1 MAQEVLMAVEMQ
13 RRKLL
18 ILENDR
24 SLRRELEQIFSDLDV
39 TSTETSDQALALVR
53 RLEPDVV
60 LFDLGAARE
69 PAVAAQ
75 SLELLRQILNL
86 APDTKIIAMT
96 EHDAR
101 ELAVQAVGLGAA
113 DFYHKPLDAGVL
125 SIVVRRAFR
134 IRELEEENWRLREQ
148 TGSMALDGIIGVSDA
163 MRSLC
168 RSIEKVAP
176 TNATVLLLG
185 DSGTGKELLA
195 RAVHRLSGRSHK
207 PFVAINCAAIP
218 DTLLES
224 ELFGYEKGA
233 FTGAAKRTPGKLESA
248 DTGTIFLDEIGE
260 MPASL
265 QAKMLRVLQ
274 ERTVERIGGRTPIP
288 LDLRIVCATNRN
300 LDALIGAGTFRDDL
314 YYRISEVTVRVP
326 PLRERQGDGLLL
338 AQFLLQQMAER
349 FGRPTRGLAPDAI
362 RAIQAHRWPGN
373 VRELENRI
381 KGAVI
386 MAEGA
391 VVTANDLGLQ
401 DPGDDPEYLNLRV
414 ARQRAEAQ
422 AARQALAVA
431 KGNLSRAAELLGVT
445 RPTLYDLL
453 EKHRIDA
460 AQFGRNAP
468 PSEPAPDQTATRGPC
483 RRPASGLARLPQLTV
498 SSDCRS
504 PRRTTSSRVPPS
516 CRRLP
521 QSSMCLRAGWRRRT
535 SRGRRCRR
543 ESRPCNSATRFRSGS
558 CSP

>member
-1 MAQEVLMAVEMQ
+1 MAVEMQ
-13 RRKLL
+13 RRRLL

-24 SLRRELEQIFSDLDV
+24 GLRRELEQIFSDLEV
-39 TSTETSDQALALVR
+39 TSADTSEQALALVR
-53 RLEPDVV
+53 RIEPDVV

-86 APDTKIIAMT
+86 SPDTKIIAMT

-101 ELAVQAVGLGAA
+101 ELAVAAVGLGAA

-134 IRELEEENWRLREQ
+134 IRELEEENWRLRER
-148 TGSMALDGIIGVSDA
+148 TGAMALEGIIGVSDA
-163 MRSLC
+163 MRSLG
-168 RSIEKVAP
+168 RAIEKVAP

-185 DSGTGKELLA
+185 ESGTGKELLA

-248 DTGTIFLDEIGE
+248 DGGTIFLDEIGE

-265 QAKMLRVLQ
+265 QAKLLRVLQ

-300 LDALIGAGTFRDDL
+300 LDALIGSGVFRDDL
-314 YYRISEVTVRVP
+314 FYRISEVTVRVA
-326 PLRERQGDGLLL
+326 PLRERQGDSLLL
-338 AQFLLQQMAER
+338 AQCLLQEMSAR
-349 FGRPTRGLAPDAI
+349 FGKPTRGLAPDAI

-414 ARQRAEAQ
+414 ARQKAEAQ
-422 AARQALAVA
+422 AVRQSLAVA
-431 KGNLSRAAELLGVT
+431 RGNLSRAAELLGVT

-453 EKHRIDA
+453 EKHGIDA
-460 AQFGRNAP
+460 AQFGRNAASGNDATA
-468 PSEPAPDQTATRGPC
+468 PSEQPPAPQQTPTA
-483 RRPASGLARLPQLTV
+483 AQ
-498 SSDCRS
+498 
-504 PRRTTSSRVPPS
+504 
-516 CRRLP
+516 
-521 QSSMCLRAGWRRRT
+521 Q
-535 SRGRRCRR
+535 
-543 ESRPCNSATRFRSGS
+543 
-558 CSP
+558 

>member
-1 MAQEVLMAVEMQ
+1 MPGDTQ

-24 SLRRELEQIFSDLDV
+24 GVRRELEQIFSDLDV
-39 TSTETSDQALALVR
+39 TSDNTSEQALVLVR
-53 RLEPDVV
+53 RIEPDVV

-69 PAVAAQ
+69 PSLATQ

-101 ELAVQAVGLGAA
+101 QLAVAAVGLGAA

-148 TGSMALDGIIGVSDA
+148 TGAMALEGIVGVSDA
-163 MRSLC
+163 MRALG
-168 RSIEKVAP
+168 RMIEKVAP

-195 RAVHRLSGRSHK
+195 RALHRLSGRSHQ
-207 PFVAINCAAIP
+207 PFVGINCAAIP

-233 FTGAAKRTPGKLESA
+233 FTGAAKRTLGKLESA
-248 DTGTIFLDEIGE
+248 AGGTVFLDEIGE

-265 QAKMLRVLQ
+265 QAKLLRVLQ

-288 LDLRIVCATNRN
+288 LDLRIICATNRN
-300 LDALIGAGTFRDDL
+300 LEALIGTGTFRDDL
-314 YYRISEVTVRVP
+314 FYRISEVTIRIP

-338 AQFLLQQMAER
+338 AQFLLQQMSTR
-349 FGRPTRGLAPDAI
+349 FGKPTRGLAPDAI

-391 VVTANDLGLQ
+391 VVTASDLGLQ
-401 DPGDDPEYLNLRV
+401 DPGENPDHLNLRV

-460 AQFGRNAP
+460 AQFGRNAGASAGTAP
-468 PSEPAPDQTATRGPC
+468 EPQAPDGPGE
-483 RRPASGLARLPQLTV
+483 P
-498 SSDCRS
+498 
-504 PRRTTSSRVPPS
+504 
-516 CRRLP
+516 
-521 QSSMCLRAGWRRRT
+521 
-535 SRGRRCRR
+535 
-543 ESRPCNSATRFRSGS
+543 
-558 CSP
+558 

>member
-1 MAQEVLMAVEMQ
+1 MAAAMQ

-24 SLRRELEQIFSDLDV
+24 ALRRELEAVFSDLEV
-39 TSTETSDQALALVR
+39 TVCETSEQALATVR
-53 RLEPDVV
+53 RTEPDVV
-60 LFDLGAARE
+60 LFDLGTAHK

-75 SLELLRQILNL
+75 SLELLRQILNIS
-86 APDTKIIAMT
+86 PDTKIIAMT

-101 ELAVQAVGLGAA
+101 ELAVAAVGLGAA

-125 SIVVRRAFR
+125 SIVVRRALR
-134 IRELEEENWRLREQ
+134 IRELEEENWRLRER
-148 TGSMALDGIIGVSDA
+148 TGAMALEGIIGVSDA
-163 MRSLC
+163 IRGLC

-176 TNATVLLLG
+176 TNTTVLLLG
-185 DSGTGKELLA
+185 ESGTGKELLA
-195 RAVHRLSGRSHK
+195 RALHRLSGRSHK

-233 FTGAAKRTPGKLESA
+233 FTGAARRTAGKLESA
-248 DTGTIFLDEIGE
+248 DGGTVFLDEIGE

-265 QAKMLRVLQ
+265 QAKLLRVVQ
-274 ERTVERIGGRTPIP
+274 ERTVERIGGRMPVV
-288 LDLRIVCATNRN
+288 LDLRIICATNRN
-300 LDALIGAGTFRDDL
+300 LDRLIGNGGFRDDL
-314 YYRISEVTVRVP
+314 FYRISEVIVRVP
-326 PLRERQGDGLLL
+326 ALRDRQGDSLLL
-338 AQFLLQQMAER
+338 AQLLLQQISAR
-349 FGRPTRGLAPDAI
+349 LGKPTRGLAPDAI

-391 VVTANDLGLQ
+391 VVTAADLGLE

-422 AARQALAVA
+422 AVRQSLAMTQ
-431 KGNLSRAAELLGVT
+431 GNLSRAAELLGVT

-453 EKHRIDA
+453 DKHGIDA
-460 AQFGRNAP
+460 GQFGRHA
-468 PSEPAPDQTATRGPC
+468 AATAEGREASA
-483 RRPASGLARLPQLTV
+483 PASEVG
-498 SSDCRS
+498 
-504 PRRTTSSRVPPS
+504 
-516 CRRLP
+516 
-521 QSSMCLRAGWRRRT
+521 G
-535 SRGRRCRR
+535 
-543 ESRPCNSATRFRSGS
+543 GS
-558 CSP
+558 E

>member
-1 MAQEVLMAVEMQ
+1 MTTSPGAAPPAAHAERH

-24 SLRRELEQIFSDLDV
+24 ALRRELEQIFADLDV
-39 TSTETSDQALALVR
+39 TVSETSDQALVIIR
-53 RLEPDVV
+53 RMEPDVV
-60 LFDLGAARE
+60 LFDLGHARE
-69 PAVAAQ
+69 PALAAQ
-75 SLELLRQILNL
+75 SLELLRQILNI

-101 ELAVQAVGLGAA
+101 ELAVAAVGLGAA
-113 DFYHKPLDAGVL
+113 DFYHMPLDAGVL

-148 TGSMALDGIIGVSDA
+148 TGAMALEGIIGVSDA
-163 MRSLC
+163 MRSLG

-195 RAVHRLSGRSHK
+195 RAIHRLSSRSHQV
-207 PFVAINCAAIP
+207 FVAINCAAIP

-233 FTGAAKRTPGKLESA
+233 FTGAAKRTLGKLEAA
-248 DTGTIFLDEIGE
+248 DGGTVFLDEIGE

-265 QAKMLRVLQ
+265 QAKLLRVLQ
-274 ERTVERIGGRTPIP
+274 ERTIERIGGRTPIP

-300 LDALIGAGTFRDDL
+300 LDALISSGSFRDDL
-314 YYRISEVTVRVP
+314 FYRISEVTIRVP
-326 PLRERQGDGLLL
+326 PLRERQGDSMLL
-338 AQFLLQQMAER
+338 AQFLLQEMSAR
-349 FGRPTRGLAPDAI
+349 FGKPTRGLAPDAI

-391 VVTANDLGLQ
+391 VVTASDLGLQ
-401 DPGDDPEYLNLRV
+401 DPGDDPEFLNLRV
-414 ARQRAEAQ
+414 ARQRAESQ
-422 AARQALAVA
+422 AVRQALAVSR
-431 KGNLSRAAELLGVT
+431 GNLSRAAELLGVT

-453 EKHRIDA
+453 EKHRIEA
-460 AQFGRNAP
+460 APFSRTAATGSESAGSTREAGQPADP
-468 PSEPAPDQTATRGPC
+468 PG
-483 RRPASGLARLPQLTV
+483 
-498 SSDCRS
+498 
-504 PRRTTSSRVPPS
+504 
-516 CRRLP
+516 
-521 QSSMCLRAGWRRRT
+521 
-535 SRGRRCRR
+535 
-543 ESRPCNSATRFRSGS
+543 
-558 CSP
+558 